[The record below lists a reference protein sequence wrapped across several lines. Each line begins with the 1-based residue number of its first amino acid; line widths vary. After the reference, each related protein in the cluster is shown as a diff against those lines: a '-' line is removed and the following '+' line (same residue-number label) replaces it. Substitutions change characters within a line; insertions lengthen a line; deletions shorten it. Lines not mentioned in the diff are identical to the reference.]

1 MIDRKIIIGITEPE
15 SRFELYRNWIT
26 GEEQNIELITLST
39 DQNNSEEVNRCD
51 GILLTGG
58 VDVLPDFYHSDRSD
72 YPNKPKNGWDK
83 ERDFFEIEVFE
94 QAVKLR
100 LPILAICRGMQLVN
114 VSLGGTL
121 VQDLEESGKEDHTR
135 DGESDKIH
143 EVTIVKNSLLGEIT
157 NVTFGEVNS
166 AHHQSINKISV
177 SLKANCISTDG
188 VIEGAEWL
196 DKKGKSPL
204 LCVQWHPE
212 RILNKKNNPLSENI
226 LNWFLKE
233 VQK

>member
-1 MIDRKIIIGITEPE
+1 MLDKKIIIGITEPE

-26 GEEQNIELITLST
+26 GEDQSIELITLST
-39 DQNNSEEVNRCD
+39 DQQNLEEVNKCD

-58 VDVLPDFYHSDRSD
+58 IDVLPDFYNNERSD
-72 YPNKPKNGWDK
+72 YPNRPKNGWNK
-83 ERDFFEIEVFE
+83 ERDLFEIEVFE
-94 QAVKLR
+94 QAVNLR

-135 DGESDKIH
+135 DAETDKVH
-143 EVTIVKNSLLGEIT
+143 EVTIVKKSLLSEIT
-157 NVTFGEVNS
+157 NVAFGEVNS
-166 AHHQSINKISV
+166 AHHQSINKISA

-196 DKKGKSPL
+196 DKTSKSPL

-226 LNWFLKE
+226 RNWFLTAI
-233 VQK
+233 QK